1 MGELIVFNHVTLD
14 GFFTDEKGDMSFA
27 HHHHGDAE
35 WNAFVEQ
42 NAGGGGALLFG
53 RITYEMMAGYW
64 PTAQAQQSMPGVAE
78 RMNGMP
84 KVVFSRSLTQVS
96 WSNTTLLHGDL
107 VNEVRKLKVTSATDV
122 TILGSGSIVA
132 QLAPEGVIDEYQL
145 IVNPIVLGKG
155 RTMFDGVTKRVALQ
169 PTRSRTFRNGNILLC
184 YVPKA

>member
-1 MGELIVFNHVTLD
+1 MGKLIVFNHVTLD

>member
-132 QLAPEGVIDEYQL
+132 QLAQAGLIDEFL
-145 IVNPIVLGKG
+145 LVLNPIALGSG
-155 RTMFDGVTKRVALQ
+155 RTIFDGVEGPLTFKQTTV
-169 PTRSRTFRNGNILLC
+169 RSFANGNVLVC
-184 YVPKA
+184 YTTRR

>member
-1 MGELIVFNHVTLD
+1 MGKLIVFNHVTLD

-155 RTMFDGVTKRVALQ
+155 RTMFDDVTKRVALQ